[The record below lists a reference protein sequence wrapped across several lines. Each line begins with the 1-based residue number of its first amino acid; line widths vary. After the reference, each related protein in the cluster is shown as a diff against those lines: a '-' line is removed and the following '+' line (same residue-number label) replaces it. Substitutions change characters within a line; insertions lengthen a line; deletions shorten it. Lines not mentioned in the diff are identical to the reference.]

1 MQVLQ
6 DHAAKTVFMASSH
19 PTFVASW
26 DLHQGN
32 YDQIWENI
40 YSNVNLYQVQ
50 QEEVANTALCSI
62 HRLFVDLR
70 NLLWQFFRDPPP
82 KLYT

>member
-40 YSNVNLYQVQ
+40 YSNVNLYQNENMKEDGLSVEQ
-50 QEEVANTALCSI
+50 NEMTQ
-62 HRLFVDLR
+62 H
-70 NLLWQFFRDPPP
+70 
-82 KLYT
+82 K